1 MMDLIELADE
11 VVERIAVLDL
21 DTKEED
27 HVILS
32 KNQFKKQQRY
42 LKKSGLKKEK
52 RKEEKQRRRERF
64 KEKRQN
70 GEEASKLTTK
80 QEQLQRLINAQ
91 QNGIKVC
98 IDLQYS
104 ENMSSKEI
112 QHLSNQL
119 KRVYGSNKAST
130 DPFNLTFSSLKKDN
144 QIYQICEEKITG
156 FSNFHVHMSE
166 LSVSSEFDVSDI
178 IYLTPDASQYLE
190 TLSHDKVYV
199 IGGLVD
205 DTVQSKVSL
214 QYSDQEG
221 ITTRKLPISLYMQ
234 RAEQGTFKQIL
245 TVNQVF
251 DILLKYQ
258 ETKSWP
264 EALKVG
270 VPPRTGFVC
279 KVEPS
284 STED

>member
-1 MMDLIELADE
+1 MNLIELSEE
-11 VVERIAVLDL
+11 VNRIAVDL
-21 DTKEED
+21 EGKEEEN
-27 HVILS
+27 VVLS
-32 KNQFKKQQRY
+32 KNQYKKQQRY
-42 LKKSGLKKEK
+42 LKESGHKKEK
-52 RKEEKQRRRERF
+52 RKEERQRRRERF

-70 GEEASKLTTK
+70 DEQPKKEVIK
-80 QEQLQRLINAQ
+80 QEQLERLMNAQ

-98 IDLQYS
+98 IDLQYA

-119 KRVYGSNKAST
+119 KRVYGSNKASK
-130 DPFNLTFSSLKKDN
+130 DPFNLTFCSLKKDD
-144 QIYQICEEKITG
+144 QIYKICEEKITG
-156 FSNFHVHMSE
+156 FSNFHVTMSE
-166 LSVSSEFDVSDI
+166 LSVSSEFDLSDI
-178 IYLTPDASQYLE
+178 IYLTPDATQYLD

-221 ITTRKLPISLYMQ
+221 LTTRKLPISLYMEK
-234 RAEQGTFKQIL
+234 AEAGTFKQIL

-251 DILLKYQ
+251 DILVKYQ
-258 ETKSWP
+258 ETNSWP
-264 EALKVG
+264 VALQAG

-279 KVEPS
+279 KVEAE
-284 STED
+284 STVK